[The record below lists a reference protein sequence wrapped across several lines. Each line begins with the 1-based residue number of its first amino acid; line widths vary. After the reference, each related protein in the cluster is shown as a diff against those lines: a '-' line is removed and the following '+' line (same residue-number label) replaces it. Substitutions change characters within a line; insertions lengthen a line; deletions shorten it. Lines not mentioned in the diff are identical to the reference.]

1 MAAEGSV
8 TAAGSVPAD
17 VPYRPS
23 WIDQLIRAIERL
35 PGPPWAFYLVA
46 VAVLAL
52 AINVISWTSGIPEAP
67 GSSVPKYKP
76 WTFDLAQSGF
86 AVYPVYIIAM
96 MHYLNRVAAE
106 KLAAFRLAL
115 DVDQRHY
122 ERLRYE
128 LTTLPARETAL
139 ATLLGLGFVAIL
151 FGATWIFEGPL
162 QGSTAFQVAAL
173 ALSGVTIAPVAVLI
187 YHTIHQLRLVSRI
200 HALAPRID
208 LFQSPPLY
216 AFSLLTARTGLGWAA
231 LLVFSWVTDPRIEPI
246 GVALTVLIL
255 AVACAAFVLPLD
267 GMHRRI
273 AAEKERL
280 QLEADRRLKA
290 SIAQLH
296 QSVDELDLS
305 HADPL
310 NKTIDSLQVEREA
323 IAKMS
328 TWPWQPGTLRAF
340 VSVLLVPIVL
350 WLIFRVLE
358 RFI

>member
-1 MAAEGSV
+1 MAADGTV
-8 TAAGSVPAD
+8 TGAGRVPIE
-17 VPYRPS
+17 VPHRPS
-23 WIDQLIRAIERL
+23 WVDQLIRAIQRL
-35 PGPPWAFYLVA
+35 PGPPWVLYLVTI
-46 VAVLAL
+46 AVLAL

-76 WTFDLAQSGF
+76 WTLDLPQSGF

-115 DVDQRHY
+115 DVDQREY

-139 ATLLGLGFVAIL
+139 ATLLGLGFVAFL

-162 QGSTAFQVAAL
+162 EGSTAFQIAAL
-173 ALSGVTIAPVAVLI
+173 VVQGVTIALVAVLM

-208 LFQSPPLY
+208 LFQPTPLY

-231 LLVFSWVTDPRIEPI
+231 LIVYSWLTDPRIEPI
-246 GVALTVLIL
+246 GVGLTVLIV
-255 AVACAAFVLPLD
+255 AVASAAFVVPLD

-273 AAEKERL
+273 VAEKERL
-280 QLEADRRLKA
+280 QLEVNRRLKVA
-290 SIAQLH
+290 LAQLH
-296 QSVDELDLS
+296 QSVDERDLS
-305 HADPL
+305 QADPL

-350 WLIFRVLE
+350 WLIFRVLD
-358 RFI
+358 RYI